1 MLPSPTQAI
10 IQFAI
15 NKEKDTLVFYRSAAS
30 LSKYPE
36 VSALFKELAEEETK
50 HIKVLE
56 ELPDPATLPESSQSI
71 TGLIKITLDSVD
83 LKFKKEMNY
92 QEVMTLAIKNEENMV
107 QFYRAWEAAD
117 RDPTRKK
124 LFAYLAAEEAK
135 HKYRLESTYDSKN
148 LDRS

>member
-1 MLPSPTQAI
+1 MSPSTTQAI

-15 NKEKDTLVFYRSAAS
+15 EKEKDAQTFYRSAAS
-30 LSKYPE
+30 LSKYSE
-36 VSALFKELAEEETK
+36 ISTLFKELAEEEKK
-50 HIKVLE
+50 HIRVLG

-71 TGLIKITLDSVD
+71 PGLIKITLDPVN
-83 LKFKKEMNY
+83 LKFRNEMNY
-92 QEVMTLAIKNEENMV
+92 QEVMILAIKNEENIF

-135 HKYRLESTYDSKN
+135 HKDQLESIYDKKF
-148 LDRS
+148 LD